1 MEAATTLD
9 YANPKGDK
17 AIIRIKHKIC
27 SRQREFELLNVSF
40 FRFLLIRNHWDRL
53 EFNVLSIQ
61 VIDTA

>member
-27 SRQREFELLNVSF
+27 SRQ
-40 FRFLLIRNHWDRL
+40 
-53 EFNVLSIQ
+53 
-61 VIDTA
+61 